1 MRISAVVLGAFL
13 VAAAGSPSLSAVRIS
28 SDPGG
33 QIGPYMAKLDA
44 LRNSGQSVVIDGPCL
59 SACTMVLGVIP
70 RDRLCVTPRARLGFH
85 AAWRLNEA
93 GRQVTSPDGTELLM
107 SAYPQAVRDWIARRG
122 GLSPRLMYLTGNE
135 LASMYPVCQQ
145 TQSVAAGG
153 VPGPARVLLSP
164 PSSSF
169 ASSGNS
175 PRPARPHGASMVT
188 SIDLPDSGIVPPSRR
203 PRH

>member
-1 MRISAVVLGAFL
+1 MRVSAAILGVLL
-13 VAAAGSPSLSAVRIS
+13 VAGAASPSLSAVRIT

-44 LRNSGQSVVIDGPCL
+44 LRNSGQSVIIDGPCL

-70 RDRLCVTPRARLGFH
+70 RDHLCVTPRARLGFH

-107 SAYPQAVRDWIARRG
+107 SVYPQPVRDWIARRG
-122 GLSPRLMYLTGNE
+122 GLSPHLMYLTGNE

-145 TQSVAAGG
+145 GQSVAAGG
-153 VPGPARVLLSP
+153 EPGPEHVLLSP
-164 PSSSF
+164 RSSSF
-169 ASSGNS
+169 ASGGNL
-175 PRPARPHGASMVT
+175 PRKRFHP
-188 SIDLPDSGIVPPSRR
+188 
-203 PRH
+203 